1 MPANDAP
8 RGLVPDDRLDIAKLL
23 NGALQLVVLRIA
35 GLQVFTGIVVR
46 RDKLLSF

>member
-23 NGALQLVVLRIA
+23 NGALQLIVFRIA
-35 GLQVFTGIVVR
+35 GFQIFTGIVVG
-46 RDKLLSF
+46 RDELLSF